1 VSLAVSSGETVPGV
15 AAGALEALASLETQR
30 GFHMDRKKLGASGLA
45 AGYAFATLGMVSQLE
60 LTVPQTE
67 ALTRHA
73 KSMQAAAASLLP
85 AEVTAIALLLE
96 AVPSL
101 SKGLGSSVALS
112 LEARQKLGEALLEHQ
127 RSIDL
132 VAIAGVAR
140 GLRVL
145 STGEDRLL
153 CVTLE
158 SPLMS
163 THFSGEQGHVVVA
176 VTDPLGASMGGYT
189 VTARKVVGTKS
200 EAPLVE
206 DEAFKPVPCAPSEAE
221 ACHPTRFRLN
231 LMSQPRERD
240 VYSLLLTVEKDDQ
253 DALEPIEVERNLKLT
268 VAASVRDMNVAVS
281 PQTEWHLVNGTK
293 IPFPVSPHVFL

>member
-1 VSLAVSSGETVPGV
+1 
-15 AAGALEALASLETQR
+15 
-30 GFHMDRKKLGASGLA
+30 
-45 AGYAFATLGMVSQLE
+45 
-60 LTVPQTE
+60 
-67 ALTRHA
+67 
-73 KSMQAAAASLLP
+73 
-85 AEVTAIALLLE
+85 
-96 AVPSL
+96 
-101 SKGLGSSVALS
+101 
-112 LEARQKLGEALLEHQ
+112 
-127 RSIDL
+127 
-132 VAIAGVAR
+132 
-140 GLRVL
+140 
-145 STGEDRLL
+145 
-153 CVTLE
+153 
-158 SPLMS
+158 MS